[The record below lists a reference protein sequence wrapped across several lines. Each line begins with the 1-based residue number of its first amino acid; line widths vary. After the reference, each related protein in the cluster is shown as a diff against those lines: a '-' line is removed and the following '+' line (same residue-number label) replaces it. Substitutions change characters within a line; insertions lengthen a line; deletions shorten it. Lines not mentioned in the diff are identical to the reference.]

1 MRTLPHT
8 GEVTALV
15 GVIILMVLEMTALA
29 TAPARDRPL
38 VSGALIGAGTATFVV
53 VAALWHSHRG
63 ATRQRRRSLTETVD
77 ESWFTADTLEG
88 FPMEDVRPCLLGKD
102 APSLNTLYTA
112 WVFATHGQDAHWI
125 EHHLN
130 LPAGITHLLVDAAR
144 QRH

>member
-8 GEVTALV
+8 GEVTAML
-15 GVIILMVLEMTALA
+15 GVIVLMVLEVTALA

-53 VAALWHSHRG
+53 VALWHGHRG

-77 ESWFTADTLEG
+77 ELWFTAHTLEG
-88 FPMEDVRPCLLGKD
+88 FPMEAVRPYLLGKN
-102 APSLNTLYTA
+102 APSLNSLYTA
-112 WVFATHGQDAHWI
+112 WVFAIHGQDAHWI
-125 EHHLN
+125 QRHPN
-130 LPAGITHLLVDAAR
+130 LPADVTRLLVDAAR